1 MEIASIIFDRKREI
15 RWAGIN
21 GNKYIPYFKGD

>member
-1 MEIASIIFDRKREI
+1 MEIASIIFDRKRKI

-21 GNKYIPYFKGD
+21 GNKFISYFQ